1 MEPRK
6 IIDYGT
12 YCVSIEDE
20 EMPGY
25 LKLRLGVDSSTRS
38 STAILSTL
46 DARRLA
52 YALLLE
58 ADTLDSKRAKT

>member
-20 EMPGY
+20 EMPGH

-38 STAILSTL
+38 STAVLIL
-46 DARRLA
+46 
-52 YALLLE
+52 
-58 ADTLDSKRAKT
+58 